1 MVAQTCLFVAVLGMV
16 LFVSAGDWRWTEAW
30 IYLAAMLTFSLALG
44 IWLSGHDPEL
54 LASRLT
60 SPVHRDQTPWDRIFM
75 AVAFLAFFGWLALMG
90 LDAGRF
96 AWSDMP
102 IFCEAAGLILIAL
115 CMLICW
121 RTFRVN
127 TFASPQVR
135 LQSRRGHQVVTTG
148 PYRLVRHPMYAAAL
162 LYFLGVP
169 LLLGSWCGFVLFPVF
184 AIGLGIRALG
194 EERLLRSRLTDYD
207 IYTRRVRFRF
217 VPYIW

>member
-1 MVAQTCLFVAVLGMV
+1 MVVQTCLFVALLGAV
-16 LFVSAGDWRWTEAW
+16 LFASAGDWRWSEAW
-30 IYLAAMLTFSLALG
+30 IYLGEMLAFSLALG
-44 IWLSGHDPEL
+44 FWLSGYDRDL

-60 SPVHRDQTPWDRIFM
+60 SPVHRDQTAWDRVFM
-75 AVAFLAFFGWLALMG
+75 AIAFLAFFGWLALMG

-96 AWSDMP
+96 GWSDMP
-102 IFCEAAGLILIAL
+102 VFLELIGLILIAL

-121 RTFRVN
+121 RTFHAN
-127 TFASPQVR
+127 TFAAPQVR
-135 LQSRRGHQVVTTG
+135 LQSRRGHQVVTSG
-148 PYRLVRHPMYAAAL
+148 PYRLVRHPMYAGVL

-169 LLLGSWCGFVLFPVF
+169 LLLGSWCGFVLFPIF